1 MKATR
6 RDSCPESQAAAPWT
20 SRRNF
25 VKLTASCMAAAAT
38 GGAASVASAADKGH
52 HGPKLDPDRCGM
64 LIDLTV
70 CIGCRRCEWAC
81 CEANDLQHG
90 PMEEFDDPTVFEET
104 RRPSSTRL
112 TVVNRFER
120 EEPNAE
126 PTHAKIQ
133 CMHCE
138 HPACVSACL
147 VGAMRK
153 QPDGPVTYDAGKCI
167 GCRYCMVACPH
178 QLPAYEYEK
187 ALTPRV
193 MKCTL
198 CRERAHSGKLPAC
211 AEICPVEALQYGERE
226 ELLRVARE
234 RIHRHPDRY
243 VDHIYGEHEAGGT
256 SCLYLS
262 DRPFQELGF
271 PTLDPDAPPALTE
284 TIQHGIFKGFAAPL
298 LLGGLLAAISK
309 LSQSREH

>member
-1 MKATR
+1 MKATSS
-6 RDSCPESQAAAPWT
+6 DSRAETTGVAPQT

-25 VKLTASCMAAAAT
+25 VKLTGACVAAAAA
-38 GGAASVASAADKGH
+38 GGAASVAHAADQD
-52 HGPKLDPDRCGM
+52 HGPKLDPQRCGV

-81 CEANDLQHG
+81 CEANDLPHG
-90 PMEEFDDPTVFEET
+90 PMEEFDDPSVFEKT
-104 RRPSSTRL
+104 RRPTSTRL
-112 TVVNRFER
+112 TVVNRIGDD
-120 EEPNAE
+120 EPGKK
-126 PTHAKIQ
+126 PIHAKIQ

-153 QPDGPVTYDAGKCI
+153 KPDGPVTYDAGRCI

-178 QLPAYEYEK
+178 QLPAYEYERK
-187 ALTPRV
+187 LTPRV

-198 CRERAHSGKLPAC
+198 CRERTHAGKLPAC
-211 AEICPVEALQYGERE
+211 VEICPVEALQYGERR
-226 ELLRVARE
+226 ELLALAHE
-234 RIHRHPDRY
+234 RIKRHPDRY
-243 VDHIYGEHEAGGT
+243 VDHVYGEHEAGGT

-262 DRPFQELGF
+262 DRPFEELGF
-271 PTLDPDAPPALTE
+271 PKLAADAPPALTE
-284 TIQHGIFKGFAAPL
+284 ALQHGIFKGFAAPL

-309 LSQSREH
+309 MSQSH